1 MNIIVAGQDR
11 LAVAVADILSGSGH
25 NVRIVENDHA
35 HLESIP
41 DYLSQRP
48 NVSLTEADLSHGD
61 TSSISG
67 VEECDMFI
75 AATRS
80 DAVNGLVAMQ
90 AKVARQIN
98 EVIAVIVDTRLA
110 NTYEAF
116 GIKTLNPDAAILGSV
131 STMLGI
137 DTSISDRESDQTD

>member
-11 LAVAVADILSGSGH
+11 LAVAMADILSASGH

-41 DYLSQRP
+41 EYLSERQ
-48 NVSLTEADLSHGD
+48 NVTLTEADISLGD
-61 TSSISG
+61 TSTIEG
-67 VEECDMFI
+67 IEECDMFI

-80 DAVNGLVAMQ
+80 DAVNGLIAMQ
-90 AKVARQIN
+90 AKLALNTQRVL
-98 EVIAVIVDTRLA
+98 AVIVDNRLA
-110 NTYEAF
+110 TTYEPF
-116 GIKTLNPDAAILGSV
+116 GIDTLNPDAAILDSV

-137 DTSISDRESDQTD
+137 TSRPESNGQSDSS

>member
-11 LAVAVADILSGSGH
+11 LAVAVADILSASGH

-61 TSSISG
+61 TSNISG

-80 DAVNGLVAMQ
+80 DAVNGLIAMQ
-90 AKVARQIN
+90 AKIARQIN
-98 EVIAVIVDTRLA
+98 EVIAIIVDNQLA
-110 NTYEAF
+110 KTYEPF

-137 DTSISDRESDQTD
+137 ETAIIASEPDQTD

>member
-11 LAVAVADILSGSGH
+11 LAVAMADILSASGH

-41 DYLSQRP
+41 EYLSERQ
-48 NVSLTEADLSHGD
+48 NVTLTEADISHGE
-61 TSSISG
+61 TATIEG

-80 DAVNGLVAMQ
+80 DAVNGLIAMQ
-90 AKVARQIN
+90 AKLAMNTDR
-98 EVIAVIVDTRLA
+98 VIAVIVDNRLA
-110 NTYEAF
+110 KTYEPF
-116 GIKTLNPDAAILGSV
+116 KIHTLNPDAAILEIV
-131 STMLGI
+131 SNMLGI
-137 DTSISDRESDQTD
+137 TPKPEPNTD